1 MFARIF
7 NLRTIELTFMNEMP
21 IPARE
26 AGKAL
31 FRDFLLDELVTM
43 RLEGLDPALEQQF
56 KLSPEVWRRT
66 LNYVILTKLSTFS
79 INPFLEYEHLVR
91 LRQIAILTFGEENTS
106 MATLIQ
112 KAQDRGAEI
121 LEDWL
126 KQLNAALKKHK
137 PD

>member
-26 AGKAL
+26 AGRAL
-31 FRDFLLDELVTM
+31 FRDYLLDELVTM
-43 RLEGLDPALEQQF
+43 RLEGLDPALEERF
-56 KLSPEVWRRT
+56 NLSPDIWRRT

-79 INPFLEYEHLVR
+79 INPFLEYKHLVR

-112 KAQDRGAEI
+112 KAQDRGATI